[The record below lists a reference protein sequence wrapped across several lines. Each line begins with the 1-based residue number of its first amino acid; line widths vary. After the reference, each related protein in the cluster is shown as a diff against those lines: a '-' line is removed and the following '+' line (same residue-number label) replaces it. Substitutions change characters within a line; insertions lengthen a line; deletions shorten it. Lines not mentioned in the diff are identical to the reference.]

1 MKKTVC
7 FLVLILSITLLAGC
21 KKEEIRQFMFDLDT
35 EGGLEI
41 SFRNFD
47 GLPKDDEWARLFL
60 SSDMNDEI
68 DRLYPEG
75 FKFLPVTSSDGVN
88 FYKLGESNLL
98 STDEG
103 VLIIPLQIRSFHITE
118 ISLTDILMMSVTH
131 DWIADLDFTDSMNNE
146 VIKDDEQTYYLSDA
160 LRFSIET
167 QNVIYVFENEE
178 SSTNTRLGDMTSYD
192 ISQLRGYASYY
203 YEKEGTLHPS
213 MLNFRTA
220 ETYAISDSVRIF
232 DLDSVDE
239 LTHGATYYQAFTLR
253 IWFELFDLE
262 AFPFLID
269 DGVYIKMQF
278 SNHLSS

>member
-7 FLVLILSITLLAGC
+7 FLVLLLSITLLFGC
-21 KKEEIRQFMFDLDT
+21 KKEETRQFMFDLDT

-41 SFRNFD
+41 SFSDFV
-47 GLPKDDEWARLFL
+47 GLPKDDDWSRTFL
-60 SSDMNDEI
+60 SSEMNDEI

-75 FKFLPVTSSDGVN
+75 FKFMPVTSSDGVN

-103 VLIIPLQIRSFHITE
+103 VLVIPLQIRSFHLTE
-118 ISLTDILMMSVTH
+118 ISLTDIVMMSVTH
-131 DWIADLDFTDSMNNE
+131 DWIADLDFTDSMHNE
-146 VIKDDEQTYYLSDA
+146 VIKGDEQTYYLSDA

-167 QNVIYVFENEE
+167 QDMIYVFENDE

-192 ISQLRGYASYY
+192 VSQLRGYASYY

-213 MLNFRTA
+213 MLNFHTA
-220 ETYAISDSVRIF
+220 ETHAVSESIHIF
-232 DLDSVDE
+232 DLDAVDE
-239 LTHGATYYQAFTLR
+239 QTYGQSYYQAFTLR

-262 AFPFLID
+262 AFPFLLD
-269 DGVYIKMQF
+269 DDVYIKMKF
-278 SNHLSS
+278 SNHVIY

>member
-7 FLVLILSITLLAGC
+7 FWVFLLSITLLAGC
-21 KKEEIRQFMFDLDT
+21 KKEEVRQFMFDLDT

-41 SFRNFD
+41 SFRDFV
-47 GLPKDDEWARLFL
+47 GLPKDDDWSRLFL

-103 VLIIPLQIRSFHITE
+103 ILVIPLQIRSFHITE
-118 ISLTDILMMSVTH
+118 ISLTDILMMSVTQ

-146 VIKDDEQTYYLSDA
+146 VIKGDKQTCYLSDA

-167 QNVIYVFENEE
+167 KNMIYVFENEE

-192 ISQLRGYASYY
+192 ISRLRGYASYY

-213 MLNFRTA
+213 MLNFNTA
-220 ETYAISDSVRIF
+220 ETHAISESVRIF
-232 DLDSVDE
+232 DLDAVDE
-239 LTHGATYYQAFTLR
+239 QTHGATYYQAFTLR

-278 SNHLSS
+278 SNSLSI